1 MKNGG
6 VKIIAG
12 YTVIEIKNKLNTFTA
27 GEIRLMDRIRQGYT
41 PDTSTHQIQTLYC
54 ILWRRGDKGVHML
67 YLHSEKLAIAFGL

>member
-27 GEIRLMDRIRQGYT
+27 GIHGEDIRC
-41 PDTSTHQIQTLYC
+41 TL
-54 ILWRRGDKGVHML
+54 
-67 YLHSEKLAIAFGL
+67 